1 MKNIVKI
8 IIASALLAG
17 MLLITSCDISD
28 TISIRSDPK
37 ETTAA
42 SDTSSSNT
50 SSDNS
55 SVDTSGSSSTTNSS
69 EEQPSEDANY
79 AYKLS
84 SATDVIYVTD
94 GAETRIGVLVDGLK
108 PNTKYRMNW
117 TLDMGVLLDTGAYF
131 LYGET
136 NGTMKP
142 YICVDTKYEE
152 YTNLG
157 LRLWSNAGTYDVLLN
172 GNDGEGFEFTTVE
185 DTDSVVVFFFGS
197 AYESY
202 EQMASVCL
210 NVFPYITSLTFTE
223 LT

>member
-1 MKNIVKI
+1 MKNVVKVV
-8 IIASALLAG
+8 IASALLTG
-17 MLLITSCDISD
+17 TLLITSCDINDS
-28 TISIRSDPK
+28 ISIRYEPK

-42 SDTSSSNT
+42 SDTDT
-50 SSDNS
+50 
-55 SVDTSGSSSTTNSS
+55 VDKPTQDKPPGEQQPEVQQP
-69 EEQPSEDANY
+69 EEVNY

-84 SATDVIYVTD
+84 SANDIIYVTD
-94 GAETRIGVLVDGLK
+94 GTETRIGVIVEGLK

-117 TLDMGVLLDTGAYF
+117 TLDMGVLMNTGAYF

-142 YICVDTKYEE
+142 YICVDTKYEA

-157 LRLWSNAGTYDVLLN
+157 LRLWSHAGTYDVLLN
-172 GNDGEGFEFTTVE
+172 GNDGEGFELTTVE

-197 AYESY
+197 AYESAD
-202 EQMASVCL
+202 QMASVCQ